1 MVRSTQSSG
10 PVSRGAYVVRDTN
23 PGDVLGAS
31 LKAAY
36 DRDRP
41 LPADMAQMLALL
53 SNIQR

>member
-1 MVRSTQSSG
+1 MPRAQPSAGSTSH
-10 PVSRGAYVVRDTN
+10 GAYVVGEMR
-23 PGDVLGAS
+23 PGDVLSGS

-53 SNIQR
+53 SRIHR